1 MAKVR
6 GIRGATTA
14 DENTKEAIVEATRE
28 LLERLVEANGIVVE
42 DVAAVMFTTT
52 RDLNAEF
59 PAVAARRM
67 GWSYVAL
74 MCGHEMTVPDA
85 QTQCIRALVLVNT
98 EKAAEELSNIY
109 LRGAANLR
117 ARGMEEIEAAPALGE
132 QFDAVAYRETRSG
145 NA

>member
-28 LLERLVEANGIVVE
+28 LLERLVDANDIVVD

-67 GWSYVAL
+67 GWNYVAL
-74 MCGHEMTVPDA
+74 MCSHEMSVPDA
-85 QTQCIRALVLVNT
+85 QTRCIRALVLINT
-98 EKAAEELSNIY
+98 DKAAKELSNIY

-117 ARGMEEIEAAPALGE
+117 ARGMEQIE
-132 QFDAVAYRETRSG
+132 
-145 NA
+145 

>member
-14 DENTKEAIVEATRE
+14 SENSKEAIVEATRE
-28 LLERLVEANGIVVE
+28 LLERLVEANGIVVD

-67 GWSYVAL
+67 GWNYVAL
-74 MCGHEMTVPDA
+74 MCSHEMTVPDA
-85 QTQCIRALVLVNT
+85 QTRCIRALVLVNT

-117 ARGMEEIEAAPALGE
+117 ARGMEQIEEARALGE
-132 QFDAVAYRETRSG
+132 
-145 NA
+145 